1 MIKIRLLLINLFIF
15 YAAAAKAGEVTDSE
29 WTIIDDLIV
38 TYFVGQQS
46 QEVRVDCTL
55 FNSSDQAIAGGYSYS
70 AGGVARVRLKPPQKY
85 VGKTGL
91 GIRCKP

>member
-1 MIKIRLLLINLFIF
+1 MNIRLLLINLFIF

-38 TYFVGQQS
+38 TYSVGQQS
-46 QEVRVDCTL
+46 KDIEVNCTL

-70 AGGVARVRLKPPQKY
+70 AGGVARVRLKPPKKY
-85 VGKTGL
+85 VGKADL
-91 GIRCKP
+91 GIRCQP